1 MRRSGQVVVAWK
13 PEGMGP
19 TSVMISR
26 WHDQTR
32 RIASGVP
39 MPAARGSPAGPNQ
52 WFCGAPVVRARM
64 PAYVVP
70 FTVFASTC
78 RNASPAK
85 IRRCRQKSEDR
96 ASAAKIRGCLSTTG
110 HVAKRSQREIRH
122 CMLLCICFSL
132 HIKQDRCPYGA
143 ASTDRCHA
151 CRFCHS

>member
-78 RNASPAK
+78 RNASFLEGLGFTYTHT
-85 IRRCRQKSEDR
+85 IT
-96 ASAAKIRGCLSTTG
+96 STVKTLD
-110 HVAKRSQREIRH
+110 
-122 CMLLCICFSL
+122 M
-132 HIKQDRCPYGA
+132 
-143 ASTDRCHA
+143 
-151 CRFCHS
+151 